1 MSDCGELA
9 ARSVQSRNE
18 GFDKW
23 ARVHGFQ
30 HKALTAR
37 HFHVCSLHTGA
48 IYETFGR
55 ENIELSI
62 CFIMAR
68 KIVRALRDHIGVAQ

>member
-30 HKALTAR
+30 YKALTTR
-37 HFHVCSLHTGA
+37 HFHALLT
-48 IYETFGR
+48 IYETFGS

-68 KIVRALRDHIGVAQ
+68 KIVRALRDHIGVGQYA